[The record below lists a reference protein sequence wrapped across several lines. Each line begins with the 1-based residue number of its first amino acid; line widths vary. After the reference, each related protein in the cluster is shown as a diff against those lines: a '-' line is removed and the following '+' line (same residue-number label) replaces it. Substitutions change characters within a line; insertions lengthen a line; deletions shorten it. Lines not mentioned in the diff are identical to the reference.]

1 MLPLVLKILIK
12 KISVCYNNTSIMLGF
27 LNIKH
32 FVMVLLICRN
42 ILCQPT
48 VFTKQWYKDTN
59 CITDEND
66 ILTTLEFILVDLQ
79 RLRFDTKQL
88 KDDSTLIKTN
98 FVRIRDGVN
107 HIKTQNKKFGVVMNK
122 LGSKIS
128 AAETE
133 TEGFKDVLLE
143 VNRTLTGVFYGLSG
157 DIYRVIPKVPAERN
171 NVPVFSHENEI
182 PNEIIVKPITIEE
195 SDNDNIYFEK
205 TENEIENYG
214 FGLPEARGNNFK
226 AVEGKSNGFT
236 GEEMG
241 KLLDPDQDY
250 DIQIETFSGEE
261 EIADEN
267 TDYTGS
273 GFNEE
278 TPANTDVPSDQM
290 NTTSVYFE
298 GTDTIKETSASDS
311 PKSADINDSVV
322 QRDNT
327 ASTGSKQ
334 SRIEGSHLPEL
345 EDAERRQDVFKG
357 KVAICDYPINVPKGI

>member
-1 MLPLVLKILIK
+1 
-12 KISVCYNNTSIMLGF
+12 
-27 LNIKH
+27 
-32 FVMVLLICRN
+32 
-42 ILCQPT
+42 
-48 VFTKQWYKDTN
+48 
-59 CITDEND
+59 
-66 ILTTLEFILVDLQ
+66 
-79 RLRFDTKQL
+79 
-88 KDDSTLIKTN
+88 
-98 FVRIRDGVN
+98 
-107 HIKTQNKKFGVVMNK
+107 MNK

-143 VNRTLTGVFYGLSG
+143 VNRTLTGVFHGLSD
-157 DIYRVIPKVPAERN
+157 DIYKEIPKVPAEIN

-214 FGLPEARGNNFK
+214 FGLPEARGNNFN
-226 AVEGKSNGFT
+226 AVEGKSNVIT

-241 KLLDPDQDY
+241 KLLDPDQEY

-327 ASTGSKQ
+327 VSTGSKQ

-345 EDAERRQDVFKG
+345 EDAERRQDVFTG
-357 KVAICDYPINVPKGI
+357 KVVICDYPINVPKGI